1 MDRDKQIDDMTC
13 KDNCIYYEMCY
24 RRNLRCFSY
33 PWECPCFKDN
43 AGYRK
48 ASDVAREIFEEIENS
63 LMYDG
68 KYIGHISQK
77 NFERLKKKYTEEV
90 K

>member
-24 RRNLRCFSY
+24 RRNVRCFSY

-48 ASDVAREIFEEIENS
+48 STDVAREIFAEVKNAWANS
-63 LMYDG
+63 WTESEFLEML
-68 KYIGHISQK
+68 K
-77 NFERLKKKYTEEV
+77 ELKKKYTESEGEG
-90 K
+90 